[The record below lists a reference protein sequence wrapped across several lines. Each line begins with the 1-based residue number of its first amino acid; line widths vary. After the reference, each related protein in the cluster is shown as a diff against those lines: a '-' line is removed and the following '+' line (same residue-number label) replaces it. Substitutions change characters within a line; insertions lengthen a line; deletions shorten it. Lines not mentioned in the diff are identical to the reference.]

1 MGACVGVVLC
11 VSFSVRVVGVCLFG
25 FISFEGP
32 ALFRLI
38 VILFGACLWLG
49 MGGLF
54 VQVTFALIFHAPPW
68 FVWWVFY
75 LSWAFLF
82 IVPHVRFCMAM
93 GMHCWL
99 ASGYSAGVG
108 GLLTLPCSDLF
119 TFLLIVSGHLVCF
132 VGFLCFL
139 QCSSMGVTFGFAP
152 PYVFS

>member
-1 MGACVGVVLC
+1 M
-11 VSFSVRVVGVCLFG
+11 CLFG
-25 FISFEGP
+25 FISFEGL

-68 FVWWVFY
+68 FVWWVCY

-99 ASGYSAGVG
+99 ALGYSAGVG

-132 VGFLCFL
+132 MGFLCFP